1 MNICVSSDVGKIR
14 EINQDSYFYCENDQ
28 LPIFVVADGMGGHNA
43 GEIASN
49 LAIQIIKEAYN
60 RDKEKIILKTLELP
74 RFINE
79 ALKEANKRVFNE
91 SKKQECYQ
99 GMGTTI
105 TMGFIYER
113 EIFIGH
119 IGDSRAYLLRNEEL
133 LQLTQDHS
141 LVAELV
147 RNGSISQEEA
157 RNHPQKNII
166 TRALGTDS
174 NVNIDIVSRE
184 LEDKDTI
191 ILCTDGLTN
200 MVSENRIR
208 EILLNCESLEDG
220 CNTLIDTANALGGFD
235 NSTVVIIKAS

>member
-1 MNICVSSDVGKIR
+1 MVICVSSDVGKIR
-14 EINQDSYFYCENDQ
+14 EINQDSYFYCDNNQ

-60 RDKEKIILKTLELP
+60 REKDRIVEKELELP

-79 ALKEANKRVFNE
+79 TLIKANNRVFMEANEQE
-91 SKKQECYQ
+91 SCQ

-105 TMGFIYER
+105 TMGFIYEN
-113 EIFIGH
+113 ELFIGH
-119 IGDSRAYLLRNEEL
+119 IGDSRAYLLRDGEL
-133 LQLTQDHS
+133 VQLTQDHS

-174 NVNIDIVSRE
+174 NVNIDIVSRD
-184 LEDKDTI
+184 LQNGDI
-191 ILCTDGLTN
+191 ILLCTDGLTN
-200 MVSENRIR
+200 MVSEKRIR
-208 EILLNCESLEDG
+208 EILISCGDLKNICD
-220 CNTLIDTANALGGFD
+220 TLINSANALGGFD
-235 NSTVVIIKAS
+235 NSTVMVIKTS

>member
-1 MNICVSSDVGKIR
+1 MIICVSSDVGKVR
-14 EINQDSYFYCENDQ
+14 EINQDSYFYCDNNQ

-49 LAIQIIKEAYN
+49 LAIQVIKEAYN
-60 RDKEKIILKTLELP
+60 RDREKIVQKTLELP

-79 ALKEANKRVFNE
+79 TLKEANEKVFIE
-91 SKKQECYQ
+91 SKKQDGCQ

-113 EIFIGH
+113 EVFVGH

-147 RNGSISQEEA
+147 RNGSISREEA
-157 RNHPQKNII
+157 QKHPQKNII
-166 TRALGTDS
+166 TRALGTDIS
-174 NVNIDIVSRE
+174 VNIDILSRE
-184 LEDKDTI
+184 LEDKDI
-191 ILCTDGLTN
+191 ILLCTDGLTN

-208 EILLNCESLEDG
+208 EILLTCKDLENG
-220 CNTLIDTANALGGFD
+220 CRSLIDTANALGGFD
-235 NSTVVIIKAS
+235 NSTVMIIKAS